1 MKTILVADDSA
12 VSRELVRE
20 ALEEIGYH
28 VIEAAD
34 GGEAL
39 AKAIEC
45 APDMALL
52 DIRMPVLDGYATV
65 RAMREDP
72 RLAAVP
78 VLALTAFAMRGD
90 EEKAALA
97 GFDGYLTKPIG
108 IAALRAAVESRIKT
122 KLGS

>member
-45 APDMALL
+45 APDMA
-52 DIRMPVLDGYATV
+52 DMRRSAPCARIRAWRRCRCSL
-65 RAMREDP
+65 
-72 RLAAVP
+72 
-78 VLALTAFAMRGD
+78 
-90 EEKAALA
+90 
-97 GFDGYLTKPIG
+97 
-108 IAALRAAVESRIKT
+108 
-122 KLGS
+122 